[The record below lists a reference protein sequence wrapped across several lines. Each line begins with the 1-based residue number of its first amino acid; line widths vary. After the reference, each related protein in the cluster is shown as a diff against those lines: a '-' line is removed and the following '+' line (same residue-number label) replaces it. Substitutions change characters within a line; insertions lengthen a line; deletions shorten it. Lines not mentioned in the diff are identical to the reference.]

1 MKQITIIS
9 GKGGTGK
16 TSLTSAFAS
25 IAKNSII
32 ADCDVDAADMFIIL
46 KPEIIKEEKY
56 LGGKIAVIDYD
67 NCTNCGICKEYCRF
81 EAIENKNDKIVISD
95 FACDGCELCMRI
107 CPENAISMKQSD
119 DNRWFVSNTRFGKM
133 VHARLGI
140 AEDLSGKLVAVVRE
154 EAKKIAKEQ
163 NNDHIIIDGPPGI
176 GCPVIASI
184 TGIDIAVIVTEPT
197 QSGLHDLIRVVNL
210 IDNFK
215 VKPFIIINKSD
226 INNNMTKQIES
237 YCNDNDLEVIANIP
251 FDRIFIDAMVNRQ
264 TVIEFAPESDIS
276 KTISSVW
283 SKISSYNNY

>member
-197 QSGLHDLIRVVNL
+197 QSGLHDLIRVVDL
-210 IDNFK
+210 VDNFK